1 MNHSVVGIARQTYT
15 LTVALVM
22 IEAWQRLGAKLPV
35 IHDDMQATNLW
46 LHRIFM
52 G

>member
-1 MNHSVVGIARQTYT
+1 MNHCVVGIARRTYT
-15 LTVALVM
+15 LTVALFT
-22 IEAWQRLGAKLPV
+22 IEAWQRLGAKLPL

-46 LHRIFM
+46 LHQIFM